1 MKLYIKRCI
10 FNGWKSQRPLKSGI
24 WDGFDIAKL
33 FLILLMIAIDQ
44 VSQYQMS
51 CHHQFWP
58 EAPETN
64 TV

>member
-1 MKLYIKRCI
+1 
-10 FNGWKSQRPLKSGI
+10 LKSGI